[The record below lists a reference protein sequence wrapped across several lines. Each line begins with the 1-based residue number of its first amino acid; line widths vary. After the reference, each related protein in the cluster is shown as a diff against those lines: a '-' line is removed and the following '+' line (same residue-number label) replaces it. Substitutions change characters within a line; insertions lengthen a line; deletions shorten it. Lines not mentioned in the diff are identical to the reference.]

1 MQTLKLSE
9 LKLADVVQLFKGEYS
24 TATVK
29 KIEGDTVTFLRPY
42 VITQDFSYS
51 GGVICSFGYEECTY
65 LKGTKT
71 ADELKFNVYRRKE
84 LRE

>member
-9 LKLADVVQLFKGEYS
+9 LKLADVVQLFDDEYG

-29 KIEGDTVTFLRPY
+29 QIDGDIVTFLRPY
-42 VITQDFSYS
+42 VITQDFSYA
-51 GGVICSFGYEECTY
+51 GGVICSLGYEECTY

-84 LRE
+84 LR